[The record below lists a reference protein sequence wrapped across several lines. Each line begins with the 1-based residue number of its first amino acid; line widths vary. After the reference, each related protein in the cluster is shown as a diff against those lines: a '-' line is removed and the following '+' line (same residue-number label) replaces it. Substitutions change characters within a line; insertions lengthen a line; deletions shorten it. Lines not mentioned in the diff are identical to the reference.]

1 MNQIESI
8 ATFRANE
15 VRKALGLSAF
25 ESIDIIKVLRE
36 NEDVNFILKPFE
48 SRISGMFLRLGTTK
62 VIVLNT
68 ARTLGH
74 QRFTAAHEYYHLC
87 FDTGMMGGL
96 CIAGRSKQT
105 ITSEAEADLFA
116 ANLLMPAE
124 GIAHSIYKRTR
135 GVRKITIDD
144 VVNLEQ
150 KFGVSRAAMLIRL
163 KKLGY
168 LTEKQLSEMKEYPVI
183 QTARI
188 LGYELDLYQPTNRD
202 AVLSSY
208 AEKAKIALESGYI
221 SEGRYRQLLLE
232 AGLIDLIYGE
242 EVETTETV

>member
-15 VRKALGLSAF
+15 IRKALGLSAF

-105 ITSEAEADLFA
+105 ITSEAEAEADLFA

-150 KFGVSRAAMLIRL
+150 SLESVAAMLIRL
-163 KKLGY
+163 K
-168 LTEKQLSEMKEYPVI
+168 TRLSY
-183 QTARI
+183 
-188 LGYELDLYQPTNRD
+188 G
-202 AVLSSY
+202 
-208 AEKAKIALESGYI
+208 KAA
-221 SEGRYRQLLLE
+221 
-232 AGLIDLIYGE
+232 
-242 EVETTETV
+242 